1 MDTCNYM
8 RWIFL
13 IKSGSGQSEWRTDF
27 VLEHS
32 TVITTHHF
40 IIKHFQVHKV
50 LSFAFS
56 PFVWMDLLFHSLI
69 HETLLKCLFIP
80 DTTLCST
87 PLHPMSITM
96 LSLLISQITEFW
108 QNYWDTK
115 LQRDMRWHYLCF
127 HYQEIV
133 KFLVERYK
141 TNSLICAACID
152 STKTTQ

>member
-1 MDTCNYM
+1 MDFPHKFRIRIVRGEDRIC
-8 RWIFL
+8 
-13 IKSGSGQSEWRTDF
+13 SRT
-27 VLEHS
+27 LWYS

-40 IIKHFQVHKV
+40 IIKHFQVHEM

-56 PFVWMDLLFHSLI
+56 PFVWMGHLFHSLI
-69 HETLLKCLFIP
+69 HETLLKYLFIP
-80 DTTLCST
+80 DTTLCSA

-96 LSLLISQITEFW
+96 LSLLVSQITEFW

-127 HYQEIV
+127 QYQEIV

-141 TNSLICAACID
+141 TNSLICAACIE
-152 STKTTQ
+152 SSKTTQ

>member
-1 MDTCNYM
+1 MDFPHKIRIRTVRVEGRLCSRTFDSDHHPPFYHKT
-8 RWIFL
+8 F
-13 IKSGSGQSEWRTDF
+13 SSSQST
-27 VLEHS
+27 
-32 TVITTHHF
+32 F
-40 IIKHFQVHKV
+40 ICI
-50 LSFAFS
+50 LSFC
-56 PFVWMDLLFHSLI
+56 MDGLLFHSLI